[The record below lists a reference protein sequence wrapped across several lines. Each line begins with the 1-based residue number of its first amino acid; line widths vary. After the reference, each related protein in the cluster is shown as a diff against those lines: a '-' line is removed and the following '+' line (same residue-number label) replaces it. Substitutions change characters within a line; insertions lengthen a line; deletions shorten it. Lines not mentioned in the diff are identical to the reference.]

1 MGNILKV
8 ENLRVVFSRESKE
21 FNAVDDV
28 SFTVEAGKITCL
40 VGQSGSGK
48 SMTALSIIK
57 MLPSSAKLNGSVM
70 YNEKNLLVLPT
81 KELVKIRGKRI
92 YTIFQNPMNALNPS
106 VKIGK
111 QLFYIA
117 KSHGISD
124 RKTFDR
130 QIAGILEELNFCNSG
145 MILEQYPFQLSGG
158 MLQRVMIALAI
169 WMKPE
174 IIIADEPTTALDV
187 TVQKEILNQFRRIR
201 DVFGV
206 TILLIT
212 HDFGVVAELADEVVV
227 MYKGKIVEKS
237 NVFKVFN
244 SPKELYTKELLK
256 ATFDKEVG
264 TVC

>member
-1 MGNILKV
+1 
-8 ENLRVVFSRESKE
+8 
-21 FNAVDDV
+21 
-28 SFTVEAGKITCL
+28 
-40 VGQSGSGK
+40 
-48 SMTALSIIK
+48 
-57 MLPSSAKLNGSVM
+57 
-70 YNEKNLLVLPT
+70 
-81 KELVKIRGKRI
+81 
-92 YTIFQNPMNALNPS
+92 
-106 VKIGK
+106 
-111 QLFYIA
+111 
-117 KSHGISD
+117 
-124 RKTFDR
+124 
-130 QIAGILEELNFCNSG
+130 